1 MANENKNTEK
11 VIGMIA
17 DMMRVHGFSFEYKA
31 VEKPQGIKVIFE
43 VTKEQ
48 LSAIMDGLAKNKK
61 K

>member
-31 VEKPQGIKVIFE
+31 VEKPQGIKVIF
-43 VTKEQ
+43 
-48 LSAIMDGLAKNKK
+48 
-61 K
+61 